1 MPLVKVV
8 FHIYINTHYICSCM
22 QQCLQLSWLQIHTY
36 IHTYMNHL
44 KCQEDLIG
52 EPQISEEKPST
63 QEDPSS
69 VDI

>member
-8 FHIYINTHYICSCM
+8 FHIYIYKYTLYLLMHATVFTAFLAPN
-22 QQCLQLSWLQIHTY
+22 TY